1 VPVSKFRSKF
11 RALIQVP
18 LAVAMIGGSP
28 AMTQVAAPAPPMP
41 SMAMPAMPGHAG
53 HDDNLVPKVPTLLT
67 GYGQGG
73 FTVTTASPAAQ
84 AFFDNGMQL
93 AHAFA
98 HKAAIAAFAEARRLD
113 PVCAMCAW
121 GEAWSSGPTIN
132 YDKDAAE
139 IAALAIIADTAAK
152 LANPPTGPRATQ
164 RERDLIAALRSR
176 YRGHNGDL
184 VFAQAMERLVTTYPA
199 DNEIGTIAADAWLIA
214 PRPPGART
222 PNSWRSMA
230 LLETILARDPNYS
243 PAIHFYIHATEI
255 AGQPARAEPY
265 ADRLTALAP
274 SASHLVHM
282 PSHTWYWVGRYQDAA
297 DANMR
302 AVALGIANAKRLG
315 LPEPDG
321 IWGLPYHEHNV
332 TFGIG
337 AALMAGDARTAL
349 ALGRPLI
356 ARAQVA
362 REAPVFRQMISAQ
375 GYFAISHFAD
385 PAEMLALPEPVL
397 PFLKGYYHYGR
408 GEAFARLGNIAA
420 VRAEAAAIAQRVPGA
435 ADAEAATSMLAIA
448 RLVLVGRAAMLG
460 YDPRRA
466 LDAFTA
472 AARIEEGHVMA
483 DASDPPA
490 WWYPVRRDA
499 AAARLALGDT
509 AGALRDLD
517 TSLRNRPRDP
527 VALAMKARAASIAPR

>member
-1 VPVSKFRSKF
+1 MLVSKFRLNV
-11 RALIQVP
+11 RAGVEVA
-18 LAVAMIGGSP
+18 LALSILGGSP
-28 AMTQVAAPAPPMP
+28 AMAQVAAPVPAPAPAPPMP
-41 SMAMPAMPGHAG
+41 AHAG

-73 FTVTTASPAAQ
+73 FPVTTSSPAAQ

-113 PVCAMCAW
+113 PACAMCAW

-139 IAALAIIADTAAK
+139 TASLATIADTAAK
-152 LANPPTGPRATQ
+152 LATGPRATQ
-164 RERDLIAALRSR
+164 RERELITALQVR

-184 VFAQAMERLVTTYPA
+184 AFAQAMDRIVTTYPT
-199 DNEIGTIAADAWLIA
+199 DKEVGTIAADAWLIA
-214 PRPPGART
+214 PRPPGARS

-230 LLETILARDPNYS
+230 LLETILARDPNYT
-243 PAIHFYIHATEI
+243 PAIHFYIHASEI

-385 PAEMLALPEPVL
+385 PAEMLGLPEPVL
-397 PFLKGYYHYGR
+397 PFLKGYYHYAR
-408 GEAFARLGNIAA
+408 GEAFARQGNIAA
-420 VRAEAAAIAQRVPGA
+420 IRAEAAAIPQRVPGG

-448 RLVLVGRAAMLG
+448 RLVLVGRAAMLAH
-460 YDPRRA
+460 DPRRA
-466 LDAFTA
+466 LDVFTA

-499 AAARLALGDT
+499 ADARLALGDT

-517 TSLRNRPRDP
+517 ASLRNRPRDP
-527 VALAMKARAASIAPR
+527 VALAMKTRAAPIAPR

>member
-1 VPVSKFRSKF
+1 VLVSKFRLCGEV
-11 RALIQVP
+11 ALAISI
-18 LAVAMIGGSP
+18 LGGSS
-28 AMTQVAAPAPPMP
+28 AIAQVAAPSPPT
-41 SMAMPAMPGHAG
+41 PAMPGHAG
-53 HDDNLVPKVPTLLT
+53 HDDNMVPKVPTLLT

-73 FTVTTASPAAQ
+73 FLVTTASPAAQ

-98 HKAAIAAFAEARRLD
+98 HRAAIAAFAEARRLD
-113 PVCAMCAW
+113 PACAMCAW

-139 IAALAIIADTAAK
+139 IAALATIADTAAR
-152 LANPPTGPRATQ
+152 LADPPAGPRATQ
-164 RERDLIAALRSR
+164 REHDLIAALQSR
-176 YRGHNGDL
+176 YRSHNGDL
-184 VFAQAMERLVTTYPA
+184 AFARGMDRLVTTYPT

-222 PNSWRSMA
+222 PNSWHSMA
-230 LLETILARDPNYS
+230 LLETILARDPNYT

-255 AGQPARAEPY
+255 ADQPARAEPY

-274 SASHLVHM
+274 NASHLVHM

-315 LPEPDG
+315 LPQPDG

-337 AALMAGDARTAL
+337 AALMAGDSRTAL
-349 ALGRPLI
+349 TLGRPLI
-356 ARAQVA
+356 TRAQVA

-408 GEAFARLGNIAA
+408 GEAFARQGNIAA
-420 VRAEAAAIAQRVPGA
+420 LRAEASAIPQRVPGS
-435 ADAEAATSMLAIA
+435 DAEAANSMLTIA
-448 RLVLVGRAAMLG
+448 RLVLTGRAAMLAK
-460 YDPRRA
+460 DPRAA

-499 AAARLALGDT
+499 AAARLAMGDT

-517 TSLRNRPRDP
+517 ASLRNRPRDP
-527 VALAMKARAASIAPR
+527 VALALRARALVSPAR